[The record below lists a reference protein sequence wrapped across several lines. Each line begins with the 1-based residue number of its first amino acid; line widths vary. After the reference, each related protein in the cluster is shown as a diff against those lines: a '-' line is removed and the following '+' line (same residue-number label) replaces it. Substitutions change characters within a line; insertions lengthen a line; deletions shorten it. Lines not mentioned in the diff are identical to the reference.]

1 MMLFFKI
8 IYVRIFALFVLTSQ
22 QDHLMKKSSLLTTLE
37 KWITLNDDKDF
48 ERIFNI
54 VEPFIKKFVYTPK
67 LNKDSLVEIKD
78 WIFAW
83 MIVNKKFLYILKK
96 LKENYAVKEEYSN
109 EEQKK
114 DFKALLYR
122 IVNVGAIEYYNEKKY
137 YSVKNLKKDEIDSEN
152 DNLPEI
158 NLLKKYDEIYNPA
171 KKFNV
176 KSLATPIGE
185 GLTLGDTLPDKE
197 SEEIDLLDK
206 TIAIIELNTV
216 QGFLNKVSV
225 KLRVPYKLSFF
236 PDLLTKEEFKWIQ
249 SETGLSTSEVKN
261 KIKVNYDVSTKIRP
275 ISSKFIA
282 ELLNLKQDAVSQRVS
297 RVKKL
302 LKSTNYIKQL
312 KKDYKIK

>member
-122 IVNVGAIEYYNEKKY
+122 IVNVGAIEYYNEKKVDRNCSY
-137 YSVKNLKKDEIDSEN
+137 
-152 DNLPEI
+152 
-158 NLLKKYDEIYNPA
+158 
-171 KKFNV
+171 
-176 KSLATPIGE
+176 
-185 GLTLGDTLPDKE
+185 
-197 SEEIDLLDK
+197 
-206 TIAIIELNTV
+206 
-216 QGFLNKVSV
+216 
-225 KLRVPYKLSFF
+225 RSFR
-236 PDLLTKEEFKWIQ
+236 L
-249 SETGLSTSEVKN
+249 
-261 KIKVNYDVSTKIRP
+261 YRP
-275 ISSKFIA
+275 
-282 ELLNLKQDAVSQRVS
+282 
-297 RVKKL
+297 
-302 LKSTNYIKQL
+302 
-312 KKDYKIK
+312 